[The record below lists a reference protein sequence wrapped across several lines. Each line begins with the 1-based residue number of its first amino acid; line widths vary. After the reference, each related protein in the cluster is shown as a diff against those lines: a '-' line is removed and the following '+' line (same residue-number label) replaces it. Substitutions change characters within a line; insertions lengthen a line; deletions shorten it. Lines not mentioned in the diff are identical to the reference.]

1 MADPSGEKPTGQ
13 GGPDGRQG
21 PGKQGEEPPR
31 RGAGP
36 MTLLVILLVAVL
48 LFFMFGNSA
57 KRGVEVPYS
66 FVLAH
71 AKQDNIQSACTHGEI
86 LSGEWREIPKEKPYP
101 EFEGKLTKDFHAF
114 LPSPY
119 AGDPS
124 VWAQLEAN
132 AVFNEEAVRERAR
145 QANGNITKEELDR
158 AVTTARNNFEPVKL
172 SSEGQNMSRG
182 AELLT
187 YLSIPLLFLLFLY
200 FMMRRNADPFSG
212 GMMGGFIRSPAR
224 RFEKSDEPVTYK
236 EVAGL
241 KAAKQDLQE
250 VVEFLK
256 NPRRFTRIGARIPK
270 GVLLVGPPGTGKTL
284 LARATAGEAG
294 VPFFSINGS
303 EFIQMFVGV
312 GATRVRD
319 LFKTAREAS
328 PCIIFIDEIDA
339 VGRVRGAGVGG
350 GHDEREQTLNQI
362 LSEMDGFEQT
372 EAVIVLAATNRHD
385 VLDPA
390 LLRPGRFDRH
400 VTVDRPAREGR
411 LGILKVHARKVPLA
425 DDVDLEEMAGA
436 TIGYSGAE
444 LQKLVNEAALRAAR
458 EKKRK
463 VEMEDFYYAEDLIV
477 MGARRDEHVDDE
489 EKRLTAWHEAG
500 HAVLAWYQEGMDP
513 VHKVSIVPRG
523 NTGGV
528 TRLMPEKELPIVG
541 RAALMKRLVMLMGGR
556 AAEKIVFDE
565 YSAGA
570 SGDIAQGTRMAR
582 NMVAH
587 WGMSDKV
594 GPVSFK
600 QSEEHPFLGKEMHQ
614 AREFSDETARIID
627 IEVQGILKEANQTAI
642 DMLTEYREQLDALA
656 EALLEHEDLES
667 SQVRAILGP
676 RPGQPEEEEPPAE
689 QAADED
695 SAAAASDAS
704 SADAEDAPVS
714 SETDDDAASQE
725 SGEVSDE
732 ASTESGTDSE
742 GDGESAPEQA

>member
-1 MADPSGEKPTGQ
+1 MSDPSGEKPTGPRPPGQ
-13 GGPDGRQG
+13 GG
-21 PGKQGEEPPR
+21 GKPGEEPR
-31 RGAGP
+31 RNAGP
-36 MTLLVILLVAVL
+36 MVFVVILLVL
-48 LFFMFGNSA
+48 MFLFFVFSSGA
-57 KRGVEVPYS
+57 KRGVEVP
-66 FVLAH
+66 FGFFWNQLK
-71 AKQDNIQSACTHGEI
+71 AKNVKSVEIHGEL
-86 LSGEWREIPKEKPYP
+86 LSGEWKKVPSANETPEDLRGTLKLEFHTVLLSDYTGDSGLRLELEKQAAEDGLLVDAERQTMTRGMEI
-101 EFEGKLTKDFHAF
+101 
-114 LPSPY
+114 
-119 AGDPS
+119 
-124 VWAQLEAN
+124 
-132 AVFNEEAVRERAR
+132 
-145 QANGNITKEELDR
+145 
-158 AVTTARNNFEPVKL
+158 
-172 SSEGQNMSRG
+172 
-182 AELLT
+182 LT
-187 YLSIPLLFLLFLY
+187 YLSVPLIFLLFLWL
-200 FMMRRNADPFSG
+200 MMRRSADPFSG

-224 RFEKSDEPVTYK
+224 KFEKSDEPVTYDD
-236 EVAGL
+236 VAGL

-256 NPRRFTRIGARIPK
+256 NPKRFTRLGARIPK
-270 GVLLVGPPGTGKTL
+270 GVLLIGPPGTGKTL

-411 LGILKVHARKVPLA
+411 LGILKVHSRKVPLA

-444 LQKLVNEAALRAAR
+444 LQKLVNEAALKAAR

-489 EKRLTAWHEAG
+489 ERRLTAWHEAG
-500 HAVLAWYQEGMDP
+500 HAILAWYQEGMDP

-528 TRLMPEKELPIVG
+528 TRLMPEKELPIMG

-556 AAEKIVFDE
+556 AAEKLVLNE

-570 SGDIAQGTRMAR
+570 AGDIAQGTRIAR

-587 WGMSDKV
+587 WGMSESV

-614 AREFSDETARIID
+614 HREFSDETARIID
-627 IEVQGILKEANQTAI
+627 TEVQAILKEANDTAI
-642 DMLTEYREQLDALA
+642 EMLKEHRAQLDALA

-676 RPGQPEEEEPPAE
+676 RPGQADDKVKSPSDSDAE
-689 QAADED
+689 AAPSDSGREASAADSSPLESET
-695 SAAAASDAS
+695 SAESDTMTDHPS
-704 SADAEDAPVS
+704 ES
-714 SETDDDAASQE
+714 SEPSDDGDDSQE
-725 SGEVSDE
+725 
-732 ASTESGTDSE
+732 
-742 GDGESAPEQA
+742 

>member
-1 MADPSGEKPTGQ
+1 MADPSGEKKSSGRPPAR
-13 GGPDGRQG
+13 PDGG
-21 PGKQGEEPPR
+21 KPGEDPR
-31 RGAGP
+31 RGSGF
-36 MTLLVILLVAVL
+36 MTLTVIALVLI
-48 LFFMFGNSA
+48 FFFIFFNSGP
-57 KRGVEVPYS
+57 KRGVEVPYG
-66 FVLAH
+66 FFWKQL
-71 AKQDNIQSACTHGEI
+71 KQDRNVASVEVHGEL
-86 LSGEWREIPKEKPYP
+86 LSGKWKQIPQEGVPEDLQGSLKE
-101 EFEGKLTKDFHAF
+101 EFHTVL
-114 LPSPY
+114 LSQY
-119 AGDPS
+119 AGDS
-124 VWAQLEAN
+124 ELAAELAAQALEPGGLELN
-132 AVFNEEAVRERAR
+132 AER
-145 QANGNITKEELDR
+145 QT
-158 AVTTARNNFEPVKL
+158 
-172 SSEGQNMSRG
+172 MSRG
-182 AELLT
+182 MEILT
-187 YLSIPLLFLLFLY
+187 YLSVPLIFLFFLY
-200 FMMRRNADPFSG
+200 IMMRRSSDPFSG

-224 RFEKSDEPVTYK
+224 KFERSAEPVTY
-236 EVAGL
+236 EDVAGL
-241 KAAKQDLQE
+241 KTAKQDLEE
-250 VVEFLK
+250 VVQFLK
-256 NPRRFTRIGARIPK
+256 NPKRFTKLGARIPK

-372 EAVIVLAATNRHD
+372 EAVIVIAATNRHD

-425 DDVDLEEMAGA
+425 DDVDLDELAKA

-444 LQKLVNEAALRAAR
+444 LQKLVNEAALKAAR
-458 EKKRK
+458 EDKKK
-463 VEMEDFYYAEDLIV
+463 VEMEDFYYAEDLIL

-541 RAALMKRLVMLMGGR
+541 RSALMKRLVMTMGGR
-556 AAEKIVFDE
+556 AAEKLVFDE

-570 SGDIAQGTRMAR
+570 AGDIAQATRIAR

-587 WGMSDKV
+587 WGMSEKV

-600 QSEEHPFLGKEMHQ
+600 QSEEHPFLGKEIHQ

-627 IEVQGILKEANQTAI
+627 IEVQDILKEANQTAI
-642 DMLTEYREQLDALA
+642 DMLTQFRDRLDALA

-667 SQVRAILGP
+667 SRVREILGP
-676 RPGQPEEEEPPAE
+676 RPGQPEE
-689 QAADED
+689 
-695 SAAAASDAS
+695 SDNAG
-704 SADAEDAPVS
+704 
-714 SETDDDAASQE
+714 ETGTPDAASN
-725 SGEVSDE
+725 
-732 ASTESGTDSE
+732 DSE
-742 GDGESAPEQA
+742 

>member
-1 MADPSGEKPTGQ
+1 MADPSGENSEQRPTGPS
-13 GGPDGRQG
+13 GEKP
-21 PGKQGEEPPR
+21 GEEQPR
-31 RGAGP
+31 RTSGP
-36 MTLLVILLVAVL
+36 TTLIIILLVAMAI
-48 LFFMFGNSA
+48 FFAFSGGVR
-57 KRGVEVPYS
+57 RGVEVNYGFFWRQLKKENVKS
-66 FVLAH
+66 VEV
-71 AKQDNIQSACTHGEI
+71 HGEL
-86 LSGEWREIPKEKPYP
+86 LSGEWKKIPEDDVP
-101 EFEGKLTKDFHAF
+101 EDLKGSLKAEFHTV
-114 LPSPY
+114 LLSPY
-119 AGDPS
+119 AGES
-124 VWAQLEAN
+124 ELAAELE
-132 AVFNEEAVRERAR
+132 R
-145 QANGNITKEELDR
+145 QADEK
-158 AVTTARNNFEPVKL
+158 
-172 SSEGQNMSRG
+172 
-182 AELLT
+182 LLT
-187 YLSIPLLFLLFLY
+187 LNAKQQSMGWGTQLLFYLTLPLILLVFIYL
-200 FMMRRNADPFSG
+200 MMRRNSDPFSS

-224 RFEKSDEPVTYK
+224 KFEKSDEPVTYDD
-236 EVAGL
+236 VAGL
-241 KAAKQDLQE
+241 KTAKQDLEE
-250 VVEFLK
+250 VVQFLK
-256 NPRRFTRIGARIPK
+256 NPKRFTKLGAKIPK

-411 LGILKVHARKVPLA
+411 LGILKVHSRKVPLA
-425 DDVDLEEMAGA
+425 DDVDLDEMAKA

-444 LQKLVNEAALRAAR
+444 LEKLVNEAALKAAR
-458 EKKRK
+458 ENKRK
-463 VEMEDFYYAEDLIV
+463 VEMEDFYYAEDLIL

-500 HAVLAWYQEGMDP
+500 HAVLAWYQEGVDP

-541 RAALMKRLVMLMGGR
+541 RSVLMKRLVMTMGGR
-556 AAEKIVFDE
+556 AAEILVFNE

-570 SGDIAQGTRMAR
+570 AGDIAQATRIAR

-587 WGMSDKV
+587 WGMSEKV

-600 QSEEHPFLGKEMHQ
+600 QSEEHPFLGKEIHQ
-614 AREFSDETARIID
+614 QREFSDETARIID
-627 IEVQGILKEANQTAI
+627 IEVQAILKEANQTAI
-642 DMLTEYREQLDALA
+642 DMLTQYRDKLDALA

-667 SQVRAILGP
+667 SRVREILGP
-676 RPGQPEEEEPPAE
+676 RPGQPD
-689 QAADED
+689 AADED
-695 SAAAASDAS
+695 KSEPES
-704 SADAEDAPVS
+704 ES
-714 SETDDDAASQE
+714 SEGT
-725 SGEVSDE
+725 
-732 ASTESGTDSE
+732 TE
-742 GDGESAPEQA
+742 